1 MRKNFLE
8 LEMMSNGDKSEWIF
22 HKKEDRIMKYRLGC
36 YNTDGSL
43 ECLRTVDNKE
53 SAKLAYKH
61 LKEEY
66 GCTIWV
72 QKIEFVDPK
81 EEFKEA

>member
-1 MRKNFLE
+1 
-8 LEMMSNGDKSEWIF
+8 
-22 HKKEDRIMKYRLGC
+22 MKYRLGC

-72 QKIEFVDPK
+72 QKIEFD
-81 EEFKEA
+81 

>member
-1 MRKNFLE
+1 
-8 LEMMSNGDKSEWIF
+8 
-22 HKKEDRIMKYRLGC
+22 MKYRLGC

-43 ECLRTVDNKE
+43 ECLRAVDNKE
-53 SAKLAYKH
+53 SAKLAHKH

-66 GCTIWV
+66 QCTIWV

>member
-1 MRKNFLE
+1 MDISFRKVK
-8 LEMMSNGDKSEWIF
+8 GDNMGQLQSV
-22 HKKEDRIMKYRLGC
+22 
-36 YNTDGSL
+36 N
-43 ECLRTVDNKE
+43 NKDE
-53 SAKLAYKH
+53 AKLAYKR

-66 GCTIWV
+66 QCTIWV